1 MEARHIG
8 TIANLFSVI
17 GLLEGAQNKRKLI
30 SLALDQSK
38 VPGRVFSWKEFTE
51 SLLHGDLSLFCIVII
66 DFLAD
71 LGNTDNQQENE

>member
-1 MEARHIG
+1 METRHIG
-8 TIANLFSVI
+8 TITNLFSVI

-38 VPGRVFSWKEFTE
+38 VPGSVLSWKEFTE
-51 SLLHGDLSLFCIVII
+51 SLLHGDLSLLCIVII
-66 DFLAD
+66 DFLAN